1 MRKRLV
7 RAREVPPDVIVTGG
21 EYEPSSAA
29 SLKSSRKVIDLRKAL
44 EAAPQGKAEVETPEA
59 KDHFITREGL
69 TYAGQHLIVDMWD
82 GQGFGDKSFI
92 EATFRQAVEAAKA
105 TLLHIHLHGFTG
117 GGGVSGVA
125 VLAESHI
132 SIHTW
137 PERGYAAVDI
147 FMCGVAQPLRAV
159 EVMREA
165 FKPRHTTVAEHKRGV
180 V

>member
-29 SLKSSRKVIDLRKAL
+29 RLSTTRKVIDLRTAL
-44 EAAPQGKAEVETPEA
+44 EAAPQGESQEEA

-69 TYAGQHLIVDMWD
+69 TYAGQHLIVDMWE
-82 GQGFGDKSFI
+82 GHGFDDKDFI
-92 EATFRQAVEAAKA
+92 EETFRRAVEAAQA

-147 FMCGVAQPLRAV
+147 FMCGDAKPLKAV

>member
-7 RAREVPPDVIVTGG
+7 RAQEVPPEVIVTGG
-21 EYEPSSAA
+21 ECEPHSAA
-29 SLKSSRKVIDLRKAL
+29 NIRPSRKVIDLRKAL
-44 EAAPQGKAEVETPEA
+44 ETVPQGKTEDEA

-82 GQGFGDKSFI
+82 GQGFDDKSFI
-92 EATFRQAVEAAKA
+92 EDTFRRAVEAAKA
-105 TLLHIHLHGFTG
+105 TLLHIHLHEFTG

-180 V
+180 VI

>member
-7 RAREVPPDVIVTGG
+7 RAREVPPEVIVTGG
-21 EYEPSSAA
+21 EFEPNSAA
-29 SLKSSRKVIDLRKAL
+29 SIKSTRKVIDLRRAL
-44 EAAPQGKAEVETPEA
+44 ETAPRGKIEEEA
-59 KDHFITREGL
+59 KDHFVTREGL

-105 TLLHIHLHGFTG
+105 TLLHIHLHEFSG

-147 FMCGVAQPLRAV
+147 FMCGVAQPLKAV

-180 V
+180 VV

>member
-7 RAREVPPDVIVTGG
+7 RAREVPPEVIVTGG

-29 SLKSSRKVIDLRKAL
+29 SMKSTRKVIDLRKAL
-44 EAAPQGKAEVETPEA
+44 HEAASQGESQDEA

-69 TYAGQHLIVDMWD
+69 TYAGQHLIVDMWE
-82 GQGFGDKSFI
+82 GHGFDDKDFI
-92 EATFRQAVEAAKA
+92 EETFRRAVEAAQA
-105 TLLHIHLHGFTG
+105 TLLHIHLHGFSG

-147 FMCGVAQPLRAV
+147 FMCGDAKPLKAV

>member
-29 SLKSSRKVIDLRKAL
+29 SIKSRKVIDLRKAL
-44 EAAPQGKAEVETPEA
+44 EAAPQGESKEEA
-59 KDHFITREGL
+59 KDHFVTREGL

-82 GQGFGDKSFI
+82 GQGFDDKDFI
-92 EATFRQAVEAAKA
+92 EATFRRAVEAAKA

-147 FMCGVAQPLRAV
+147 FMCGVAQPLKAV

>member
-44 EAAPQGKAEVETPEA
+44 QAAPQGESKEEA
-59 KDHFITREGL
+59 KDHFVTREGL
-69 TYAGQHLIVDMWD
+69 TYAGQHLIVDMWE
-82 GQGFGDKSFI
+82 GHGFDDKDFI
-92 EATFRQAVEAAKA
+92 EETFRRAVEAAQA

-147 FMCGVAQPLRAV
+147 FMCGVAQPLKAV

>member
-7 RAREVPPDVIVTGG
+7 RAREVPPEVIVTGG
-21 EYEPSSAA
+21 ESEPISAA
-29 SLKSSRKVIDLRKAL
+29 SIKSTRKVIDLRKAL
-44 EAAPQGKAEVETPEA
+44 EAAPRGESKEEA
-59 KDHFITREGL
+59 KDHFVTREGL

-82 GQGFGDKSFI
+82 GHGFDDKEFI
-92 EATFRQAVEAAKA
+92 EATFRRAVEAAKA

-147 FMCGVAQPLRAV
+147 FMCGVAQPLKAV